1 MKKIKHVEVRQI
13 IFDYLRIIML
23 MSINPKETIVFFKT
37 RGKEKVVECF
47 NILQLGDAWTR

>member
-13 IFDYLRIIML
+13 IFDYLRIIMF

-37 RGKEKVVECF
+37 RGKEKVVECL